1 MKTTT
6 MILAVLLATATSA
19 IAQENELSKKFGF
32 GGHLNKY
39 QNDFGLGVNFS
50 TPYFM
55 RDQLTVRVRTN
66 MAWNQHLDSF
76 NETTWTSYSSV
87 SLGCA
92 SVAGYVGESIRLYGE
107 GGVLI
112 LFPSEEFS
120 SSGQEIGGY
129 GLFGFE
135 FFMNEHAN
143 YFIELGG
150 VGTGA
155 NASNVPTSPIYS
167 NGFLTSVGFRYQL

>member
-1 MKTTT
+1 MKSTA
-6 MILAVLLATATSA
+6 MILVVLFASTTST

-32 GGHLNKY
+32 GGHLNQY
-39 QNDFGLGVNFS
+39 QNDFGLGVNLS
-50 TPYFM
+50 SPYFM
-55 RDQLTVRVRTN
+55 SEQLTIRVRAN
-66 MAWNQHLDSF
+66 MAWNEHLNST
-76 NETTWTSYSSV
+76 NEMTWTSYSSV

-92 SVAGYVGESIRLYGE
+92 SVAGMVGEFIRLYGE

-120 SSGQEIGGY
+120 SSSQEIGGY

-143 YFIELGG
+143 YYVEIGG
-150 VGTGA
+150 VGMGA
-155 NASNVPTSPIYS
+155 NADKIAGNPIYS
-167 NGFLTSVGFRYQL
+167 NGYLMSVGFRYQL